1 MQDSY
6 RFLKV
11 ISGAI
16 IIASIGVVSLYF
28 FSPKPCTNPV
38 TFRLDAVDPKFNIPK
53 SSVAV
58 LLGEASAL
66 WNGVYPNLLLATTNA
81 KADVAVSFVYDE
93 RQRTTIQNERL
104 KRQIEEQKNE
114 LDALKDTIEVSQSQ
128 YETKSDRVQKETTA
142 YLARLKA
149 YQDDVDSW
157 NSKGG
162 APTDTYNELKQEQV
176 ALELARINLN
186 KNIEDLNALAE
197 KLKSTSGTHNAIVDQ
212 VNAKVDTVNKNSGK
226 EFEEGVYD
234 PNTKT
239 IIIYEFESPLSLKRV
254 LAHELGHALGLGHVE
269 GKDSI
274 MYPYNDSNVF
284 LPSEED
290 KAALKELCKK

>member
-6 RFLKV
+6 RFIKIL
-11 ISGAI
+11 SGAI
-16 IIASIGVVSLYF
+16 CIAGVGAVSLYF
-28 FSPKPCTNPV
+28 FSPKPCAKPV
-38 TFRLDAVDPKFNIPK
+38 TFRLDAVDPKFNIAK
-53 SSVAV
+53 SSVTV
-58 LLGEASAL
+58 LLGESSAL
-66 WNGVYPNLLLATTNA
+66 WNTAYPNLLLATTDA

-104 KRQIEEQKNE
+104 KRQIEEQKNQ

-128 YETKSDRVQKETTA
+128 YEAKSDRVQAQTTA
-142 YLARLKA
+142 YLTRLKK
-149 YQDDVDSW
+149 YQEEVDSW
-157 NSKGG
+157 NAKGG
-162 APTDTYNELKQEQV
+162 APSDVYNALKQEQV
-176 ALELARINLN
+176 SLEIARINLN
-186 KNIEDLNALAE
+186 KDIENLNALAE
-197 KLKSTSGTHNAIVDQ
+197 KLKTTSGKHNAIVDQ

-239 IIIYEFESPLSLKRV
+239 ITIYEFESPLSLKRV

-274 MYPYNDSNVF
+274 MYPYNDSSIF
-284 LPSEED
+284 DLSDED
-290 KAALKELCKK
+290 KAAIKELCKK